1 MAELALFIENIS
13 EKSAN
18 TQKTYKTQYNKLINL
33 LGKNVAESS
42 EKKVM
47 EVALDQPNNNQRQAL
62 IKIAILIRRL
72 EKLSTTKLEDLREK
86 LKVKI
91 NTNVK
96 EKNIILQ
103 DTLPSY
109 QDLIEFTEYLYA
121 AKDHIGYAINYLLIN
136 YQVRNQDLVF
146 DIVKTKD
153 ETKDDTKNY
162 MLIGK
167 AKLTYIRNNYKT
179 KDVYG
184 QKIIIIKDSKFISVV
199 KNLLKDG
206 KDCIVPN
213 LSQVGYYVQKATY
226 KQLGEGNYF
235 KIILNHFR
243 ADFGK
248 LREISENRGTS
259 LDTMSNSYDIQNVE
273 NDLEK

>member
-62 IKIAILIRRL
+62 INIAILIRRL